1 MKSSREDLEDLLNE
15 PAYFQAV
22 FHSLDRVKDLYRS
35 QAELGLANETI
46 ARMVSAPST
55 GSSLIFIPG
64 NNIAHQDSL
73 YKLRA
78 ETQAAFDEAKTL
90 EKRWKDLEKEQKEV
104 YQVCATT
111 IAFWSHLTEHDS
123 QRFTPQFLLMRLR
136 HATTD
141 QDDATEAMANS
152 FIQQQPSASNHR
164 DEGSGTST
172 PRGNS
177 DVDDFI
183 RQFKEARKVYHKR
196 AMWAD
201 KWTQGEV
208 IWREE

>member
-1 MKSSREDLEDLLNE
+1 MATPLLQDYPELSHLSREDLEDLLND

-22 FHSLDRVKDLYRS
+22 FHSLDRVKDLYRA

-46 ARMVSAPST
+46 AR
-55 GSSLIFIPG
+55 
-64 NNIAHQDSL
+64 NNLAHQESL

-78 ETQAAFDEAKTL
+78 ETQAAFDEAKAL
-90 EKRWKDLEKEQKEV
+90 EKRWKELEKEQKEV
-104 YQVCATT
+104 Y
-111 IAFWSHLTEHDS
+111 
-123 QRFTPQFLLMRLR
+123 QRFTPQFLLMRLK

-152 FIQQQPSASNHR
+152 FVQQQPTFSNSLG
-164 DEGSGTST
+164 EGSGTST
-172 PRGNS
+172 PRNNT

-183 RQFKEARKVYHKR
+183 RQFKEARKIYHKR

-201 KWTQGEV
+201 KWTKGEV